1 MKAVYL
7 SGPITGLNYK
17 GARCGWRKDFRDM
30 LEPGI
35 TVLSP
40 MRHEGHLAELR
51 GPMSVR
57 ALRKFETE
65 KNHIFSHPK
74 MIVTKDRLDIKQ
86 SSIMVVNLQ
95 GATKVSQ
102 GTIYEIGYADAL
114 GKTIIVVT
122 DEGNVHNSPFIT
134 EAAAQVVDT
143 LEDAAQIV
151 NSLLSEGI

>member
-17 GARCGWRKDFRDM
+17 GARCGWRKDFKDM
-30 LEPGI
+30 MEPGI

-51 GPMSVR
+51 GPMSVK
-57 ALRKFETE
+57 ALKNFETK

-86 SSIMVVNLQ
+86 CSIMVVNLK
-95 GATKVSQ
+95 GSTKVSQ

-134 EAAAQVVDT
+134 EAAAQIVDT